1 MPFYF
6 LLPLSIVQNVT
17 NLILTHNSSLDKI
30 CGNAVTVQNFYQFPH
45 CFCTKGSCINSS
57 FLFIILFH
65 FLNTFNSRNIF
76 LFRFFLFLFLL
87 LLIRDLILDLFFLF
101 FMPVVFLFLP
111 PRPRFFF
118 SSLDFL
124 ALSLFLF
131 LFLPLSPFSLHT
143 STVISA
149 TFSLKKSK
157 LG

>member
-6 LLPLSIVQNVT
+6 LLPLSIVQNMT

-30 CGNAVTVQNFYQFPH
+30 CGIAVTVQNFYQFPH
-45 CFCTKGSCINSS
+45 GFCTKGSCINSS

-101 FMPVVFLFLP
+101 FMPVVFFLLP
-111 PRPRFFF
+111 TRFFF

-124 ALSLFLF
+124 ALSLLLF
-131 LFLPLSPFSLHT
+131 LFSSLSAFSLHT